1 VRLFASQESSKAAD
15 TTEDKSSI
23 DNELMRRCICPM
35 LELVY
40 RTYSDEQM
48 LINVRTLS
56 TELVDQL
63 SNGLEKDFFITS
75 FKNVQQSIVR
85 GRMERKMKQRLLV
98 GTAEGQ

>member
-1 VRLFASQESSKAAD
+1 
-15 TTEDKSSI
+15 
-23 DNELMRRCICPM
+23 M